1 MMRELVSDLL
11 GKAELVVRALKDFQ
25 ASSVLLVE
33 RDAWSAASRTSGAG
47 FWRGLGDR
55 GCGGCG
61 GEGIGVREKSDGW
74 RKE

>member
-11 GKAELVVRALKDFQ
+11 GKEELVVRALKDFQ

-33 RDAWSAASRTSGAG
+33 RDVLSADSRSSRAG
-47 FWRGLGDR
+47 FWRGLGDCGR
-55 GCGGCG
+55 GGK
-61 GEGIGVREKSDGW
+61 GVGLREKSDGW